1 MLSRTKSAL
10 FFQPAS
16 IFLSLVLVM
25 CMITGSP
32 VIAQE
37 IAEDSLLRE
46 DDPEAL
52 LLAELEQAKK
62 KKTTEKTPLKQPKN
76 IFYGTKIKKNFIKS
90 YTSAGTEIEI
100 FYHVQD
106 HHEANPYLKNVQEIV
121 WFNPHKRALQKTLD
135 IDKQDM
141 RLLHG
146 PYKKLRNGKVITE
159 GYYFMGGKHGR
170 WETYDDHYI
179 LKDKTKFY
187 HGWPKESQF
196 TYYDA
201 DRKKLKEV
209 VPIHYGEKHGMYY
222 AFYEGGQRQSQGR
235 YEHNYAVGT
244 WYEYYQFGRY
254 SQSKKKEIRYPR
266 RAFDKTEPVVV
277 REWDDKGKVVYDLDK
292 DGEKVSKKVT
302 KEKAG
307 EEEADEK
314 F

>member
-1 MLSRTKSAL
+1 
-10 FFQPAS
+10 
-16 IFLSLVLVM
+16 
-25 CMITGSP
+25 MITGSP